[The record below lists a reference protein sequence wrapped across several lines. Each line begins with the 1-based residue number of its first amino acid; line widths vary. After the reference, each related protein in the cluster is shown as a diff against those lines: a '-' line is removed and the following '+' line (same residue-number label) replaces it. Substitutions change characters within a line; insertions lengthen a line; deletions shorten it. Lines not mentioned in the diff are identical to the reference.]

1 MICQINIWHVPIVQ
15 EDWLRFS
22 YPLPFVIRFLLIT
35 LVALCKPLRMYTSL
49 LSFHFSA
56 KRLFLWQKT
65 VSPCFNLAWVTAK
78 VSDFQFFLTVP
89 YVYVFL
95 FTTNQSSWG
104 YCNNYQNK
112 HDDPCPTTVLNLTN
126 LGQCKK
132 FLMHP
137 VIPVHDPVTGQMH
150 LLYKLQSHKCSQ
162 C

>member
-1 MICQINIWHVPIVQ
+1 
-15 EDWLRFS
+15 
-22 YPLPFVIRFLLIT
+22 
-35 LVALCKPLRMYTSL
+35 MYTSL
-49 LSFHFSA
+49 LSIHFST

-78 VSDFQFFLTVP
+78 GSDFQFLLTVP
-89 YVYVFL
+89 HACSFSLVQQ
-95 FTTNQSSWG
+95 NQSSQG

-112 HDDPCPTTVLNLTN
+112 HDDLCPTTVLNLTN

-137 VIPVHDPVTGQMH
+137 VIPVHYPVTSQMH

-162 C
+162 CSGSLTIKSLIWNLFGFLGL